1 MVVRCDGR
9 QPASKNNPRASIM
22 FKSLIDWHPS
32 PYLLL
37 VLTTL
42 FWSGNFVLGRAVHTV
57 FSPFTLSFWRWA
69 VALAIL
75 LPFVW
80 GSLSEQRAL
89 LRRHGPILLLLSVLG
104 VVNFNT
110 FVYIGLQS
118 TTATNAVIMLSITP
132 VLIVALSF
140 LLLRQ
145 TVTRWQALGILV
157 SLAGVLAIVAR
168 GDVQALLTWRI
179 NAGDLWI
186 LAAVVSWALYS
197 VCLRWRPAGL
207 KPLNFQAATM
217 VIGMIV
223 LTPLY
228 GWDLAHE
235 RFVAVNTAT
244 MASIGY
250 LALFPSILAY
260 IFWNRAVAELGA
272 NRAGQFLHLMPAFGA
287 VLSMIFLD
295 ERLYVFHA
303 AGIGL
308 IGLGIWLATVYG
320 RNRVEK
326 D

>member
-1 MVVRCDGR
+1 M
-9 QPASKNNPRASIM
+9 NPI
-22 FKSLIDWHPS
+22 IPHPS
-32 PYLLL
+32 PYVLL

-42 FWSGNFVLGRAVHTV
+42 FWSGNFVLGRAVNAIFT
-57 FSPFTLSFWRWA
+57 PFTLSFWRWA

-80 GSLSEQRAL
+80 TSLREQGPL
-89 LRRHGPILLLLSVLG
+89 IRRHWPILLLLSLLG

-118 TTATNAVIMLSITP
+118 TTATNAVLMLSVTP

-145 TVTRWQALGILV
+145 TVTGWQALGIAISLV
-157 SLAGVLAIVAR
+157 GVLVLVGRGEPRSLLAR
-168 GDVQALLTWRI
+168 QV
-179 NAGDLWI
+179 NPGDLWI

-197 VCLRWRPAGL
+197 VCLRWRPAEL

-217 VIGMIV
+217 AIGVV
-223 LTPLY
+223 LLAPFY
-228 GWDLAHE
+228 GWDLAQE
-235 RFVAVNTAT
+235 RWVALNAAT
-244 MASIGY
+244 VGVIFY

-287 VLSMIFLD
+287 VLAMLFLG
-295 ERLYVFHA
+295 ERLYGFHGVGIALIA
-303 AGIGL
+303 AGIY
-308 IGLGIWLATVYG
+308 LATG
-320 RNRVEK
+320 RGRK
-326 D
+326 SD

>member
-1 MVVRCDGR
+1 MT
-9 QPASKNNPRASIM
+9 A
-22 FKSLIDWHPS
+22 WHPS

-57 FSPFTLSFWRWA
+57 FTPFTLSFWRWA

-80 GSLSEQRAL
+80 TSLRRQAPL
-89 LRRHGPILLLLSVLG
+89 LRRHWPLLLLLSILG

-110 FVYIGLQS
+110 FVYIGLQT

-132 VLIVALSF
+132 VLIMGLSF

-145 TVTRWQALGILV
+145 TVTVWQTLGIIL
-157 SLAGVLAIVAR
+157 SLAGVLIIVGR
-168 GDVQALLTWRI
+168 GDLGSLLARQV

-186 LAAVVSWALYS
+186 LAAVLSWALYS
-197 VCLRWRPAGL
+197 VCLRWRPAEL
-207 KPLNFQAATM
+207 QPLNFQTATM
-217 VIGMIV
+217 LLGMIV

-228 GWDLAHE
+228 GWDLAHD
-235 RFVAVNTAT
+235 RLFSLNVATV
-244 MASIGY
+244 ASILY

-272 NRAGQFLHLMPAFGA
+272 NRTGQFLHLMPAFGA
-287 VLSMIFLD
+287 ILSMIFLG
-295 ERLYVFHA
+295 ERLYAFHG
-303 AGIGL
+303 AGIAL
-308 IGLGIWLATVYG
+308 IALGIWLATVYG
-320 RNRVEK
+320 RK
-326 D
+326 I

>member
-1 MVVRCDGR
+1 
-9 QPASKNNPRASIM
+9 M
-22 FKSLIDWHPS
+22 FNSLIAWHPS

-80 GSLSEQRAL
+80 TSLREQGPL
-89 LRRHGPILLLLSVLG
+89 LRRHGPILLLLGVLG

-118 TTATNAVIMLSITP
+118 TTATNAVIMLSVTP

-145 TVTRWQALGILV
+145 TVTGWQALGILV
-157 SLAGVLAIVAR
+157 SLTGVLVIVVR
-168 GDVQALLTWRI
+168 GDLRALLAWRV

-186 LAAVVSWALYS
+186 LAAVASWALYS
-197 VCLRWRPAGL
+197 VCLRWRPAEL

-217 VIGMIV
+217 VIGVII

-235 RFVAVNTAT
+235 RFVAVNAAT
-244 MASIGY
+244 VASIGY

-272 NRAGQFLHLMPAFGA
+272 NRTGQFLHLMPAFGA
-287 VLSMIFLD
+287 LLSMIFLG
-295 ERLYVFHA
+295 ERLYAFHA
-303 AGIGL
+303 AGIGF
-308 IGLGIWLATVYG
+308 IAAGIYLATVYG
-320 RNRVEK
+320 RKQGRAESRAG
-326 D
+326 